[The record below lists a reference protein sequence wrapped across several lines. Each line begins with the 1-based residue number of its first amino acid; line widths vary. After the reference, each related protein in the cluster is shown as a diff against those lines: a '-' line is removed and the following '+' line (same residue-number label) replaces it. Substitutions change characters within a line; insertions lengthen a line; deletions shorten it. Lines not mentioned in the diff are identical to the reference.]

1 MGSDQKINR
10 AKIRLVLC
18 LASPQPWL
26 PPVHVYGLVETLFKR
41 LNSRKFTND
50 LKTQ

>member
-1 MGSDQKINR
+1 MGSNQKVNR
-10 AKIRLVLC
+10 AKIRLVPWP
-18 LASPQPWL
+18 ASLQPWL
-26 PPVHVYGLVETLFKR
+26 PPVHIYGLVEALLKR